1 MKKNILLTIIPKG
14 YWITLTV
21 AIFFAVI
28 GGEYLNLALLL
39 FNLLIFLIGL
49 KLAVLIH
56 EVGHLTFAKL
66 VGAVPRRMIL
76 GKGHLV
82 AQTEYQG
89 IKIILNSNFN
99 SGLAYAAFDNLKF
112 IRLKLLAYTSGGFLV
127 NFFVGFAL
135 LFFFDFSL
143 KASEGIQLSSAI
155 AIANILTGISA
166 LIPYYTIYNGLRL
179 ATDGL
184 SILKIPFYKRSSLL
198 ELRSVSEQLDAYE
211 LYESKKYLDAIDA
224 YELFKEKTEDSKA
237 VNLNLSICYMKLGK
251 FQKALEL
258 LEELLPLVDQE
269 PYKTYKSFIY
279 NGLGWEYLLQ
289 NRLEDADK
297 YSELAY
303 KIDPNSEYIRGTRA
317 SILIEKGRFE
327 EGKSLLID
335 DVDFAY
341 PNNQTLSASIY
352 LGLAFTELNKR
363 KEAAKYLKFVDDNLH
378 KLGPDEQLLN
388 ERTKEKIAIH
398 NSC

>member
-135 LFFFDFSL
+135 LFFL
-143 KASEGIQLSSAI
+143 
-155 AIANILTGISA
+155 IS
-166 LIPYYTIYNGLRL
+166 P
-179 ATDGL
+179 
-184 SILKIPFYKRSSLL
+184 
-198 ELRSVSEQLDAYE
+198 
-211 LYESKKYLDAIDA
+211 
-224 YELFKEKTEDSKA
+224 
-237 VNLNLSICYMKLGK
+237 
-251 FQKALEL
+251 
-258 LEELLPLVDQE
+258 
-269 PYKTYKSFIY
+269 
-279 NGLGWEYLLQ
+279 
-289 NRLEDADK
+289 
-297 YSELAY
+297 
-303 KIDPNSEYIRGTRA
+303 
-317 SILIEKGRFE
+317 
-327 EGKSLLID
+327 
-335 DVDFAY
+335 
-341 PNNQTLSASIY
+341 
-352 LGLAFTELNKR
+352 
-363 KEAAKYLKFVDDNLH
+363 
-378 KLGPDEQLLN
+378 
-388 ERTKEKIAIH
+388 
-398 NSC
+398 